1 MKREIIAIDH
11 LSNKSVYMTGPSLYQ
26 PTSKPTIITNSQ
38 FYRRLPLYKRGKT
51 LMARNKRGGG
61 VQLRPQIGH
70 EIIDDSFF
78 GSNCFQ
84 CLPGVLLIAKERN
97 V

>member
-11 LSNKSVYMTGPSLYQ
+11 PSNKASVYMTGPSLYQ

-51 LMARNKRGGG
+51 LMARNKR

-78 GSNCFQ
+78 CSNCFQ
-84 CLPGVLLIAKERN
+84 CLPGFLLIAKERN